1 MTRSASRLP
10 DILKQND
17 ADILRDWVKE
27 QLATLRPEAMSES
40 SLREQ
45 TQRFFG
51 LLRDAVQSGELADIT
66 GPAWT
71 GVREMLTDLSQSRAT
86 FGYTPSETAMF
97 VLSLKQPLFT
107 RLRQDVG
114 RDAEALADE
123 VWTATLLL
131 DKLALFTT
139 EVYQKGREAL
149 ISRQQHE
156 MLELSTPVVQLWDNV
171 LALPLIG
178 TLDSARTQVVMEN
191 LLHKIVD
198 TGAAIAIIDTT
209 AEDRRRRPADGR
221 RLHHQRDPAPD
232 RADDRPPGRRA
243 GQRGDQGD
251 AGRRLRDRAAE
262 DRSHDRQASRA
273 LTGLREMDRIPILRM
288 NEFLLV
294 TIQVDMHDRLAMT
307 LQDDLTEQIVRH
319 RARGVLIDISSLEVV
334 DSFIGRMIG
343 NIAAM
348 SRVLDAETVVVGMRP
363 AVAITLVELG
373 LSLPGVRT
381 ALSVD
386 KGMDLLRTSFHGT
399 PNGAS

>member
-1 MTRSASRLP
+1 FPTSLRPFPIVRGRRRPYRHGHDLPPPGPLVDERRLPGGHHPYPLAARARRRGALPGGSGDCDGRRRTYTLPVSPRSARTTSSTLRTLERLMTRSASRLP

-123 VWTATLLL
+123 VWTATQLL

-178 TLDSARTQVVMEN
+178 TLDSERTQVVMEN

-209 AEDRRRRPADGR
+209 
-221 RLHHQRDPAPD
+221 
-232 RADDRPPGRRA
+232 
-243 GQRGDQGD
+243 
-251 AGRRLRDRAAE
+251 
-262 DRSHDRQASRA
+262 
-273 LTGLREMDRIPILRM
+273 
-288 NEFLLV
+288 
-294 TIQVDMHDRLAMT
+294 
-307 LQDDLTEQIVRH
+307 
-319 RARGVLIDISSLEVV
+319 
-334 DSFIGRMIG
+334 
-343 NIAAM
+343 
-348 SRVLDAETVVVGMRP
+348 
-363 AVAITLVELG
+363 
-373 LSLPGVRT
+373 
-381 ALSVD
+381 
-386 KGMDLLRTSFHGT
+386 
-399 PNGAS
+399 